1 VSGSGITRTISVTQA
16 GVSYN
21 LTVNP
26 TSLSYTANGES
37 KTVTVTSNT
46 SWTATSSASW
56 LTVSP
61 ASGSNN
67 GTITAVAAANT
78 STQQRTATITVSGSG
93 ITRTINVTQAG
104 APTAI
109 DEEVAEGISVYPNP
123 TSGMFT
129 IGLGSIEGKV
139 TCQIVNV
146 RGAVIE
152 TKDVNAADG
161 SEVIFD
167 TNVAAG
173 VYFVRII
180 SGDSV
185 WTERVV
191 IEK

>member
-1 VSGSGITRTISVTQA
+1 GSGITRTISVTQA

-26 TSLSYTANGES
+26 TSLSYTADGES

-46 SWTATSSASW
+46 SWTATSSANW

-67 GTITAVAAANT
+67 GTITAVAASNT

-93 ITRTINVTQAG
+93 ITRTISVTQAG

-129 IGLGSIEGKV
+129 VGLGAIEGK
-139 TCQIVNV
+139 TICQIVNAN
-146 RGAVIE
+146 GSIIE
-152 TKDVNAADG
+152 TREVNADSN
-161 SEVIFD
+161 SEIVFD
-167 TNVAAG
+167 CNVNSG

-180 SGDSV
+180 SGNNV
-185 WTERVV
+185 WTKRVV